1 MIRPSAVNPKYF
13 FKYIIFGVYFGS
25 FLFHLS
31 FLPGSHFYFPC
42 CSLPTSAFIFLILF
56 AYSLICW
63 YRSRF
68 HLWLLICSHFILSY
82 LLTPG
87 TWSTKYTKVIM
98 KSILLAQGFFL
109 SYRLKFSSPYLYV
122 YPQIDQ
128 VPLPKTIQIW
138 LYTPSNLLESHVS
151 VNNTSIYL
159 VNRINPDVTF
169 NSPLTLNL
177 HSQSVVTSNNY
188 NV

>member
-13 FKYIIFGVYFGS
+13 FRYIILGVYFGS
-25 FLFHLS
+25 FLFRFF
-31 FLPGSHFYFPC
+31 FLLGSHFYFPC

-56 AYSLICW
+56 TYSLICR
-63 YRSRF
+63 YCSRF

-109 SYRLKFSSPYLYV
+109 NYKAQIFKSLPSCLPTGRSSTS
-122 YPQIDQ
+122 PQ
-128 VPLPKTIQIW
+128 
-138 LYTPSNLLESHVS
+138 NH
-151 VNNTSIYL
+151 
-159 VNRINPDVTF
+159 
-169 NSPLTLNL
+169 LNL
-177 HSQSVVTSNNY
+177 IIYSSFKFARVPCIS
-188 NV
+188 